1 MNNKISI
8 ITINYNNKAGLE
20 NTINSVLSQTWKGF
34 EFIIIDGGSNDGG
47 VATIEKYKD
56 QLAYYISEPDKG
68 VYCAMNK
75 GIRAA
80 QGDFVFFL
88 NSGDLFYD
96 DRVLERIET
105 HLDKA
110 TARIHYGDVIYQEA
124 HAQIP
129 RTFPDQLTFEF
140 FIKDNINHQA
150 CFIDR
155 LLFHEIFFYNEDYKI
170 VSDWEFLIY
179 AICNRNITYKH
190 TPQLI
195 STYDTTG
202 MSSDLAN
209 RDAMNADKD
218 KTIQKYFPLFI
229 EDYNYLQQLRNK
241 KVEQFLFIKR
251 YPAAYKVLKACMNAI
266 LLFLPKFKRTT

>member
-1 MNNKISI
+1 MNKISI
-8 ITINYNNKAGLE
+8 ITINYNNKIGLQ

-47 VATIEKYKD
+47 EAIIENYKH
-56 QLAYYISEPDKG
+56 QLTYYVSEPDKG

-80 QGDFVFFL
+80 KGDFVFFL

-96 DRVLERIET
+96 DHVLERIEM
-105 HLDKA
+105 HLDK
-110 TARIHYGDVIYQEA
+110 TTRIHYGDVVYQEE
-124 HAQIP
+124 HTRVT
-129 RTFPDQLTFEF
+129 RTFPDKLTFDF
-140 FIKDNINHQA
+140 FLKDNINHQA

-155 LLFHEIFFYNEDYKI
+155 LLFHEIFFYNEDYKM

-179 AICNRNITYKH
+179 AVCNRNISYKH

-195 STYDTTG
+195 SIYDTTG
-202 MSSDLAN
+202 MSSDLN
-209 RDAMNADKD
+209 NHDAMNEDKN

-229 EDYNYLQQLRNK
+229 EAYDYLQQLRNK
-241 KVEQFLFIKR
+241 KIEQFLFVKQ
-251 YPAAYKVLKACMNAI
+251 YPVAYKVLKACINTI